1 MTLSGTDPISGIGLR
16 EEIKFI
22 YDLHHY
28 NLETV
33 PSAVT
38 GRLRPTTEAFTKE
51 AVTHNAC
58 QDGSCGP
65 VSLPRSLGPPPRICS
80 HDSEAHQARSG
91 RDVPPSEYVALG
103 GQASVS

>member
-28 NLETV
+28 NLEMV

-51 AVTHNAC
+51 AVMRNAC
-58 QDGSCGP
+58 RDGSCGP

-80 HDSEAHQARSG
+80 HDSEDHQARSG

-103 GQASVS
+103 GQPSVS